1 MADVNIKYQKGMVL
15 GKMLVIKKDIE
26 SMLIDKAAEYD
37 KILEDFAVSQCDHAT
52 ELRNQIMLE
61 KNAVNTMA
69 DFYQELVLMIG
80 KASND
85 LDLVEKHYATAHVS
99 GQEE

>member
-15 GKMLVIKKDIE
+15 GKMLVIKSDID

-37 KILEDFAVSQCDHAT
+37 KILEGFSVSQCDHAT
-52 ELRNQIMLE
+52 ELRNQLMLE
-61 KNAVNTMA
+61 KIAVNVIA

-85 LDLVEKHYATAHVS
+85 LDLVEAHYGAAHVL